1 MPKVKAENSLIRAT
15 VYHLGRAGRFR
26 EVELAP
32 RLFGI
37 GYSVGPSGLEGVVM
51 HSGVVSNGCCIIWGT
66 PVTGWGVFEAT
77 GLVPDSSWQ
86 PFSMGAGLYPQYKC
100 IVMSLGL
107 PWGRGGR
114 GEQALLLW
122 LLISQAQALGRPKVR
137 MLCPQASHV
146 QSIYHCPCHEL
157 RSNCPFYNLG

>member
-51 HSGVVSNGCCIIWGT
+51 HSGVVSNGCCF
-66 PVTGWGVFEAT
+66 PSFGV
-77 GLVPDSSWQ
+77 LLSQV
-86 PFSMGAGLYPQYKC
+86 
-100 IVMSLGL
+100 
-107 PWGRGGR
+107 GRG
-114 GEQALLLW
+114 
-122 LLISQAQALGRPKVR
+122 S
-137 MLCPQASHV
+137 
-146 QSIYHCPCHEL
+146 
-157 RSNCPFYNLG
+157 F